1 MGSRRR
7 GTSPAYDFTEWDA
20 NEQQPFTLSPCASS
34 HKFLTQKHGSWIKGE
49 IYEASQLTQCF
60 LDWVPQRCD

>member
-34 HKFLTQKHGSWIKGE
+34 CKLLTQAWE
-49 IYEASQLTQCF
+49 
-60 LDWVPQRCD
+60 LDQRGKYMRHLS